1 MDKLAIICVDDE
13 QTILDSLKIELETA
27 LEDKY
32 VIETAESGEEALEVL
47 WSLVEDDCQVAVTI
61 ADYIMPGMKGDELLI
76 KIHQE
81 YPKILKIMLTGQA
94 DIQAVGNA
102 VNEANLY
109 RYIAKPWE
117 GTDLILTLKEALRS
131 YQRDRQLARQ
141 NQMLQELNAS
151 LEQKVKERTAKLE
164 ELNGELMRSNEDL
177 EQFAYVISHDLQQP
191 LQSII
196 GLAEILM
203 LDYEEIMNEFAKDSL
218 STLIA
223 SGLRMREMIRGL
235 LTYSK
240 VGTPRQKLKP
250 IDCNLVLDKVLAN
263 LQIAIAEK
271 KGKVIREHL
280 PQVMGNET
288 QLIQLFQ
295 NLISNALKF
304 CPPDVSPEIRIGV
317 ELEEDKW
324 RFRIEDNGIG
334 MEPKNFQRI
343 FGIFQRLET
352 EGKYPGTGIGLA
364 SCKKIVQR
372 HGGNIWVESQL
383 GVGTVFYFTLNQD
396 T

>member
-151 LEQKVKERTAKLE
+151 LEQKVKNA
-164 ELNGELMRSNEDL
+164 
-177 EQFAYVISHDLQQP
+177 
-191 LQSII
+191 
-196 GLAEILM
+196 
-203 LDYEEIMNEFAKDSL
+203 
-218 STLIA
+218 
-223 SGLRMREMIRGL
+223 
-235 LTYSK
+235 
-240 VGTPRQKLKP
+240 
-250 IDCNLVLDKVLAN
+250 
-263 LQIAIAEK
+263 
-271 KGKVIREHL
+271 
-280 PQVMGNET
+280 PQN
-288 QLIQLFQ
+288 
-295 NLISNALKF
+295 
-304 CPPDVSPEIRIGV
+304 
-317 ELEEDKW
+317 W
-324 RFRIEDNGIG
+324 
-334 MEPKNFQRI
+334 KN
-343 FGIFQRLET
+343 
-352 EGKYPGTGIGLA
+352 
-364 SCKKIVQR
+364 
-372 HGGNIWVESQL
+372 
-383 GVGTVFYFTLNQD
+383 
-396 T
+396 